1 MSEWIN
7 TADCMPE
14 ENEKVL
20 IQLPTTHDFTMAR
33 HTDGAFYDGYLR
45 YCNIEW
51 WQRINNPP
59 SPTFKPGDEV
69 IIDSGK
75 GYMGVVLCHD
85 KALDDWYWVY
95 SAKNRMVLAIQP
107 EDMKT
112 TGVTYKDF
120 VDTIN
125 ALEERQRQ
133 LCSK

>member
-20 IQLPTTHDFTMAR
+20 IQSPITHDFTMAR
-33 HTDGAFYDGYLR
+33 YADGAFYDGYLR
-45 YCNIEW
+45 CCNIEW

-69 IIDSGK
+69 IIDSH
-75 GYMGVVLCHD
+75 MGVVLSYETFYNF
-85 KALDDWYWVY
+85 YWVY
-95 SAKNRMVLAIQP
+95 SVKDRMVLETQP
-107 EDMKT
+107 EEMKT